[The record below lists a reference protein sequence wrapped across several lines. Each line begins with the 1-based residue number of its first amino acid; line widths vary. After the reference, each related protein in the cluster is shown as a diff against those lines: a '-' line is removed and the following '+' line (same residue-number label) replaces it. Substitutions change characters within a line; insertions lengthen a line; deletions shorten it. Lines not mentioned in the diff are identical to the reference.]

1 MQTQQGFCGRKGP
14 AIGFS
19 QEQFFVLEQREREKL
34 ALSQCQL
41 FNSSILGSY
50 F

>member
-19 QEQFFVLEQREREKL
+19 QEQFFVLEQRERET
-34 ALSQCQL
+34 S
-41 FNSSILGSY
+41 FITVSII
-50 F
+50 